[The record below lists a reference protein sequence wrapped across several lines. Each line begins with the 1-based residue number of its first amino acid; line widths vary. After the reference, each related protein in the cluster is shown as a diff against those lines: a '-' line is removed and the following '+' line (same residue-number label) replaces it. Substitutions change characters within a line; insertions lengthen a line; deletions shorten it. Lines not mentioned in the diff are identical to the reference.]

1 MTTRFTQ
8 DELMQMRAIKKS
20 AAVLFI
26 AALFDRKFPGRAYST
41 SDIAADLDMD
51 KRTVEAACK
60 ALSASGK
67 LLFDGRGYV
76 LTSGGRAMLL
86 GSDLTAISF
95 EAPKALDFATQAQ
108 REHQQAL
115 EVIEL
120 TAEDVTDAAQ
130 DAKNAQP
137 ADDTQNAQS
146 PRLTVRALF
155 EAADGMEGFLD
166 GADQYLGRMVKNGT
180 NPDRVPPRLA
190 ISWMAHAYDQRS
202 RDGRR
207 YGIATPGWFVV
218 SKLTDPSQPKP
229 GRQYWEHP
237 RDYLPDG
244 FLAAVGLARAY
255 DCQVCGAKF
264 NAREALEAHLSEKHP
279 VEVEPEPVRPLEDWT
294 ERVVIGT
301 ASTVEVTRLETT
313 VGAAD
318 VWRTTMTTLKAEMPP
333 ASFQT
338 WVADTTAGEMRDGQF
353 TVVTRNAFARDWLE
367 SRLTT
372 TVTRILCGLLGQDVT
387 VRFVVR
393 NHEEG

>member
-8 DELMQMRAIKKS
+8 EELMQMRAIKKS
-20 AAVLFI
+20 AVVLFI
-26 AALFDRKFPGRAYST
+26 AALFDSKFPGRAYRVT
-41 SDIAADLDMD
+41 DMAADLDMD
-51 KRTVEAACK
+51 KRTVDAACK

-67 LLFDGRGYV
+67 LLFDGSGYV
-76 LTSGGRAMLL
+76 LTAGGRAMLL
-86 GSDLTAISF
+86 GSDLADPSF
-95 EAPKALDFATQAQ
+95 EAPKALALTTQTQA
-108 REHQQAL
+108 HQAL

-120 TAEDVTDAAQ
+120 AAEDVPDTAQ

-155 EAADGMEGFLD
+155 KAADGMEGFMD
-166 GADQYLGRMVKNGT
+166 GADQYLGRMAKRGT
-180 NPDRVPPRLA
+180 NPDRVSPRLA
-190 ISWMAHAYDQRS
+190 ISWMAHAYDQRT
-202 RDGRR
+202 R
-207 YGIATPGWFVV
+207 YGRPYGIDKPGWFVV
-218 SKLTDPSQPKP
+218 GKLTDPSQPKP
-229 GRQYWEHP
+229 VPQYWDHP

-264 NAREALEAHLSEKHP
+264 SAREALEAHLSERHP

-301 ASTVEVTRLETT
+301 ASTVEVAKLETT
-313 VGAAD
+313 VGASD
-318 VWRTTMTTLKAEMPP
+318 VWRTTMSTLEAEMPP
-333 ASFQT
+333 ASFRT
-338 WVADTTAGEMRDGQF
+338 WVADTAAGEMRDGQF
-353 TVVTRNAFARDWLE
+353 TVITRNAFARDWLE

>member
-26 AALFDRKFPGRAYST
+26 VALFDRKFPGRSYRV
-41 SDIAADLDMD
+41 SDMAADLDMD
-51 KRTVEAACK
+51 KRTVDAACK
-60 ALSASGK
+60 SLSASGK

-76 LTSGGRAMLL
+76 LTAGGRAMLL
-86 GSDLTAISF
+86 GSDLAVASFGVTKAI
-95 EAPKALDFATQAQ
+95 APITQAQ
-108 REHQQAL
+108 AHQAP

-120 TAEDVTDAAQ
+120 AAEDAPDAAQ

-155 EAADGMEGFLD
+155 KAADGMEGFMD
-166 GADQYLGRMVKNGT
+166 GADQYLGRMAKRGT
-180 NPDRVPPRLA
+180 NPDRVSPRLA
-190 ISWMAHAYDQRS
+190 ISWMAHAYDQRT
-202 RDGRR
+202 R
-207 YGIATPGWFVV
+207 YGRPYGIDKPGWFVV
-218 SKLTDPSQPKP
+218 GKLTDPSQPKP
-229 GRQYWEHP
+229 VPQYWDHP

-244 FLAAVGLARAY
+244 FLAAVGLGRDY

-264 NAREALEAHLSEKHP
+264 SAREALEAHLSEQHP
-279 VEVEPEPVRPLEDWT
+279 VEAEPEIEQTQLEDWT

-301 ASTVEVTRLETT
+301 AATVEVTRLETT